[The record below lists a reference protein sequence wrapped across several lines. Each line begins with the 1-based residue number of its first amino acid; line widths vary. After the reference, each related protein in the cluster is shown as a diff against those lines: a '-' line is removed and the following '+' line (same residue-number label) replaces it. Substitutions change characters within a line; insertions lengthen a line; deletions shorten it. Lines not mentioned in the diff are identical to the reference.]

1 MSDMQELIW
10 QGTIIGI
17 GATLAMDLWA
27 VILMTVFRQPKANW
41 ASVGRWFY
49 HLKAGRVFHEAIGD
63 AEAYSQELALG
74 WIAHYAV
81 GIAYG
86 IIFALLVGPGWF
98 VEPTLLPA
106 WIWGI
111 VTVAAGWF
119 LLQPGLGLGWAA
131 AKTANPNKVRALNLA
146 AHTVFG
152 LGLWLTAL
160 LIG

>member
-1 MSDMQELIW
+1 MAELIW
-10 QGTIIGI
+10 HGAIIGG
-17 GATLAMDLWA
+17 GATVAMDIWA
-27 VILMTVFRQPKANW
+27 IILTVLFRQPRANW
-41 ASVGRWFY
+41 APVGRWFY
-49 HLKAGRVFHEAIGD
+49 HLKSGRLFHETIAD
-63 AEAYSQELALG
+63 ADAYGQELALG
-74 WIAHYAV
+74 WLAHYGV

-86 IIFALLVGPGWF
+86 IVFALLVGPDWF
-98 VEPTLLPA
+98 AEPTLLPA

-131 AKTANPNKVRALNLA
+131 SRTANPNKVRALNLA

-160 LIG
+160 LIR